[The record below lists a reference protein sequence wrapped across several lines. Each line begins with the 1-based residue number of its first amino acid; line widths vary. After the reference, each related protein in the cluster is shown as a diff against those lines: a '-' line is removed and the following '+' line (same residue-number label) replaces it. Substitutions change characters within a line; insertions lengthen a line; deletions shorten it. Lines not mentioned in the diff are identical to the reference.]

1 MTEKRFTISS
11 ESNQNIWDNRGKC
24 YYSSIDAERLCKL
37 LNEFN
42 EENEQLKSENEEL
55 KKRDNLVSSYLTDE
69 GIITFEKYNEIVDY
83 LYKKWQKR
91 NGDVE

>member
-1 MTEKRFTISS
+1 MTEKRFILDDDGIVTDMVDLSMYI
-11 ESNQNIWDNRGKC
+11 DNEDCCEK
-24 YYSSIDAERLCKL
+24 
-37 LNEFN
+37 LNELYD
-42 EENEQLKSENEEL
+42 ENEQLKSENEEL
-55 KKRDNLVSSYLTDE
+55 KKRDNLVLGYLTDE